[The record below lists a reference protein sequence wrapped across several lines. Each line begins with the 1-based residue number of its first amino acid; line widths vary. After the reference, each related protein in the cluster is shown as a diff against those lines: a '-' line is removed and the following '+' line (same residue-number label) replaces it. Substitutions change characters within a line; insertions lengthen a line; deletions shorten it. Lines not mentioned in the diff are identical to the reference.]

1 MAIANAQ
8 PKVGYQT
15 GIQAGPATNAG
26 ALTGL
31 LRPSPMADQR
41 ANQFA
46 GMTAQNDRAQL
57 GLAAQGANAQFMAD
71 AQAKRSD
78 ASISGLND
86 QAAIHDQLNQRE
98 SQGIDLRAGIDASNI
113 GFQSGVTAAN
123 IRRWMNVRRGNA

>member
-8 PKVGYQT
+8 PSIGYQT

-31 LRPSPMADQR
+31 LKPSPMADQR

-78 ASISGLND
+78 AAVSGLND
-86 QAAIHDQLNQRE
+86 QAAIHDQLNQRRSSLE
-98 SQGIDLRAGIDASNI
+98 DLEAGKKATQI
-113 GFQSGVTAAN
+113 GFESGVTAAN
-123 IRRWMNVRRGNA
+123 IRRWMNVARGNA

>member
-8 PKVGYQT
+8 PSIGYQT

-31 LRPSPMADQR
+31 LKPSPMADQR

-46 GMTAQNDRAQL
+46 KMTAQNDRAQL

-71 AQAKRSD
+71 AQARRSD
-78 ASISGLND
+78 ATLSGLND
-86 QAAIHDQLNQRE
+86 QASIRDQLNQRE
-98 SQGIDLRAGIDASNI
+98 AQGIDLRAGIE
-113 GFQSGVTAAN
+113 SGDISFRAGITAAN
-123 IRRWMNVRRGNA
+123 IRQWMNRARGNG

>member
-8 PKVGYQT
+8 PSIGYQT

-31 LRPSPMADQR
+31 LKPSPMADQR

-46 GMTAQNDRAQL
+46 KMTAQNDRAQL

-71 AQAKRSD
+71 SQARRSD
-78 ASISGLND
+78 ATISGLND
-86 QAAIHDQLNQRE
+86 QSTIHDQLNQR
-98 SQGIDLRAGIDASNI
+98 QAQAIDLNAGVQASNI
-113 GFQSGVTAAN
+113 GFQSGITAAN
-123 IRRWMNVRRGNA
+123 IRHWMNRARGNG